1 MLRSTAPIDAEAI
14 RRQPLPGVAG
24 FAAPS
29 LLHAKGMVEEYR
41 TWIKPWGFTFEQI
54 PCRVMVWQGDA
65 DELVPKQWA
74 EEMAKRIPHA
84 RLHMIAGEGHLLP
97 YNHYKNIRTR
107 LRVNRW
113 RDQVPCLYTPRRY
126 TRLTGRRAGRA
137 LAGYSRTK
145 VRNA

>member
-1 MLRSTAPIDAEAI
+1 MGELAERSPQTWNTIMLRSTAPIDAEAI

-74 EEMAKRIPHA
+74 
-84 RLHMIAGEGHLLP
+84 
-97 YNHYKNIRTR
+97 
-107 LRVNRW
+107 
-113 RDQVPCLYTPRRY
+113 
-126 TRLTGRRAGRA
+126 RAGRA